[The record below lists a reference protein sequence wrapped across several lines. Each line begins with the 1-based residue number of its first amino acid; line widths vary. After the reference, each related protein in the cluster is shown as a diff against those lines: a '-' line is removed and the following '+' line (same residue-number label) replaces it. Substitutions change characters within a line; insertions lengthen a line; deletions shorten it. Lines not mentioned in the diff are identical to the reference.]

1 MRPPSSS
8 RAARSGSF
16 SSLSQLAA
24 KRCRPPERLT
34 SNTRTRSARRRRSAN
49 SNAAADETSIQW
61 ASSIASS
68 TGAGLSSESSVESSC
83 APTAN
88 ALARAGSPGGG
99 KSEAAPSAPVEPA
112 AIAQATICEITPNSR
127 LVSVSSA
134 LTSSVTTSSARA
146 RKWRRNA
153 VLPMPGSP
161 SMARIC
167 APESRTEASTSERS
181 SSSDWRPTNG
191 PSVAAMFRAITLELM
206 PRSGAYHTPP
216 DTSRHSAAVDYAVE
230 SFTAPER
237 RPPRPSRSPEAARP
251 SGCSAARR
259 RFGAEARRS
268 IGRDVL
274 GSRFRSPQRRLRHF
288 SREALVPSRARDV
301 SIPQQRALLSR
312 KNGLTIGY
320 NVLRGE
326 T

>member
-24 KRCRPPERLT
+24 KRCRPPGRLT

-99 KSEAAPSAPVEPA
+99 KSEAALSAPVEPA

-134 LTSSVTTSSARA
+134 LTSSFTTSSARA
-146 RKWRRNA
+146 RKWRRNP

-181 SSSDWRPTNG
+181 ASSDWRPTNG
-191 PSVAAMFRAITLELM
+191 PSVAAMFRAISLELV

-216 DTSRHSAAVDYAVE
+216 GSLYRTRAPTASPLPLPRGGATVRL
-230 SFTAPER
+230 FCGTAPIR
-237 RPPRPSRSPEAARP
+237 CSSSPPLSVAD
-251 SGCSAARR
+251 
-259 RFGAEARRS
+259 
-268 IGRDVL
+268 IL

-301 SIPQQRALLSR
+301 RFPQQRVLLSR